1 MPRFVFNKPA
11 LYSLVVTAVIIA
23 VGILAAL
30 NSSKPP
36 NEGHDFSVPQP
47 SPGTAVSLPIPDSGA
62 VSQIHGTQRSPLPD
76 SSEPAFVALPE
87 ADTSMA
93 ERHLLTP
100 FLRDNE
106 LWMHD
111 STSNKDSLIV
121 KDSLGINEIVI
132 SPHRRYVAVQWIRQW
147 IGMSGVWADSE
158 EVPQEEINTVSIYD
172 CESGRLIRDLD
183 LGIETFFGTHKWY
196 SNSRIILGAASDF
209 ELIGFYL
216 YDAYRDSLQEMPQ
229 DFRP

>member
-1 MPRFVFNKPA
+1 
-11 LYSLVVTAVIIA
+11 
-23 VGILAAL
+23 L
-30 NSSKPP
+30 NSQKQS
-36 NEGHDFSVPQP
+36 NEVHDFSVPQP
-47 SPGTAVSLPIPDSGA
+47 SPVTAVGLPIPDSGA
-62 VSQIHGTQRSPLPD
+62 VSQFHAIQGSPSPD
-76 SSEPAFVALPE
+76 SSELASLLLPE

-106 LWMHD
+106 LWAHD

-132 SPHRRYVAVQWIRQW
+132 SPHRRYVAVQWIRQL
-147 IGMSGVWADSE
+147 IGISGVWADSTE
-158 EVPQEEINTVSIYD
+158 APQQEIHTVSIYD
-172 CESGRLIRDLD
+172 CESGRLIRDID
-183 LGIETFFGTHKWY
+183 LGLETFFGTHKWY
-196 SNSRIILGAASDF
+196 SNSRIILGAASEF